1 MERELCLFFFFSC
14 GCSNIFSMNA
24 FAEETRLCNIR
35 SSSFWDADIS
45 MDNVVVLVGNI
56 SWQTKTYIHSW
67 LNHGINARLR

>member
-1 MERELCLFFFFSC
+1 M
-14 GCSNIFSMNA
+14 IA

-56 SWQTKTYIHSW
+56 SRQTKTYIGYTFVAKPW
-67 LNHGINARLR
+67 YKC